1 MRVLAQLCAAAASII
16 FAGCAMYEKVP
27 QNFQPGA
34 RWSDEYR
41 ATSAEAFDYAMLA
54 TNAYV
59 AGPSIYRANETFT
72 LPADLILKEYQSNDK
87 HGYAFNVYER
97 YKGEHLVEVI
107 IAFRGTDDSADWR
120 YGNIRTEQ
128 RTSALATFK
137 KTKQKYGDVPI
148 TVTGH
153 SLGGSLAVQV
163 SLDNGVRYFV
173 FNTSP
178 RFNYTAPLDR
188 PLSHSIVEVGEINAI
203 LRWPARESTQLY
215 TPVNCIS
222 GKNPVAQHSSWK
234 LTRCLIGIATAVSA
248 RAVEVA
254 QSNGGITEP

>member
-1 MRVLAQLCAAAASII
+1 MKLAMHLGAAAATII
-16 FAGCAMYEKVP
+16 FSGCAMHEKVP

-41 ATSAEAFDYAMLA
+41 ATAAEAFDYAMMA

-59 AGPSIYRANETFT
+59 AAPSTYRANATFT
-72 LPADLILKEYQSNDK
+72 LPPDLVLKDYQPNDK
-87 HGYAFNVYER
+87 NGYAFNIYER
-97 YKGEHLVEVI
+97 QKAGQLTEVI

-120 YGNIRTEQ
+120 DGNVTTKQ
-128 RTSALATFK
+128 RTLALATFSE
-137 KTKQKYGDVPI
+137 TKQKYGDVPI

-178 RFNYTAPLDR
+178 RFRYTAPHPR
-188 PLSHSIVEVGEINAI
+188 PLSHSIVEVGEINTI
-203 LRWPARESTQLY
+203 LRWPAREPTQLY

-222 GKNPVAQHSSWK
+222 GKNPVVQHSSWK

-248 RAVEVA
+248 RAIEVA
-254 QSNGGITEP
+254 QANGGITEP